1 MLKANGITYTNR
13 IIKGEDS
20 YNKSCINQYS
30 IHGDL
35 GEGSFGQVKLVI
47 ENETGQQYAMKQFI
61 KSRLRKQK
69 EHIKDP
75 ITGETKIKNA
85 YLDTLREIKIMA
97 KLGEGSG
104 CVI

>member
-1 MLKANGITYTNR
+1 
-13 IIKGEDS
+13 
-20 YNKSCINQYS
+20 
-30 IHGDL
+30 
-35 GEGSFGQVKLVI
+35 
-47 ENETGQQYAMKQFI
+47 MKQFI

-69 EHIKDP
+69 EHKKDP
-75 ITGETKIKNA
+75 ITGETTVKNA

>member
-1 MLKANGITYTNR
+1 
-13 IIKGEDS
+13 
-20 YNKSCINQYS
+20 
-30 IHGDL
+30 
-35 GEGSFGQVKLVI
+35 
-47 ENETGQQYAMKQFI
+47 MKQFV

-75 ITGETKIKNA
+75 ITGETTIKNA

-104 CVI
+104 SVIQLYEVIDSDEDDKLLLIIDYAQFGEI